1 MRAFVSRLMKDEAG
15 QDLIEYALLAAFVAL
30 GSVAALIVLGPAIK
44 ALFDTVVSK
53 LQTAAA
59 PSQ

>member
-1 MRAFVSRLMKDEAG
+1 MRVMISRLMKDEAG

-44 ALFDTVVSK
+44 TLFDTVVQK

-59 PSQ
+59 PG

>member
-1 MRAFVSRLMKDEAG
+1 MRSLFGRLIRDEEG

>member
-1 MRAFVSRLMKDEAG
+1 MHTVMNRLVKDDEG

-30 GSVAALIVLGPAIK
+30 GSVTALILLGPAIK

-53 LQTAAA
+53 LGQASA
-59 PSQ
+59 PTT

>member
-1 MRAFVSRLMKDEAG
+1 MRSLINRLKKDEAG

-30 GSVAALIVLGPAIK
+30 GSVAALIVLGPAILN
-44 ALFDTVVSK
+44 LFNTVVTR
-53 LQTAAA
+53 LQQASA